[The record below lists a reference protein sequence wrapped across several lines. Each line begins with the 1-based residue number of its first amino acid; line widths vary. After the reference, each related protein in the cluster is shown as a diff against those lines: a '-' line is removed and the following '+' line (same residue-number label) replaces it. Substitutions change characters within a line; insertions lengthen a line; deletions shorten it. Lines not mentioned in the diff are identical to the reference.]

1 MRKPGRVLYSRKAVR
16 AVTFPLSFSAERR
29 ACIRHR
35 VRKAATSAVDDM
47 IYVHEKADATTR
59 LHVEREIGR
68 IAREIGITVG
78 SPEPKQD
85 SAGAG
90 LGPAETGQGAAMPGQ
105 EGQQFVKSKLE
116 RDLEDSLWG

>member
-1 MRKPGRVLYSRKAVR
+1 MRKSGRVLFSPKAVR
-16 AVTFPLSFSAERR
+16 VLTLPLSFSVGRR
-29 ACIRHR
+29 ASMRYEI
-35 VRKAATSAVDDM
+35 RKAVTSAVDDM
-47 IYVHEKADATTR
+47 AHIHGKADPRTR

-90 LGPAETGQGAAMPGQ
+90 QGPAETGQDAAMPGQ

-116 RDLEDSLWG
+116 REFEDSLWG